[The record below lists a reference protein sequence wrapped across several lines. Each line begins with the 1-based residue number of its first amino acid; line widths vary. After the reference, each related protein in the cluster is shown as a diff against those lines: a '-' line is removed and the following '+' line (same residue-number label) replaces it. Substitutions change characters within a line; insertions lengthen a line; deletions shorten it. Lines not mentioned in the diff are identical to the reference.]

1 MLMVWLYDHTKSLL
15 LVILMH
21 APLVASQFVLIPA
34 GLSGESLATFDL
46 VFAAAL
52 WMLVAAV
59 MVANR
64 RKLARGESMPVIP
77 GLHEVKTAIPA

>member
-1 MLMVWLYDHTKSLL
+1 
-15 LVILMH
+15 MH

-34 GLSGESLATFDL
+34 GLSGESLVTFDL

-59 MVANR
+59 MVATR
-64 RKLARGESMPVIP
+64 RKLARGESVPEP
-77 GLHEVKTAIPA
+77 TPTLGGTAGLRSLAS